1 MLGADYSTKFS
12 PWLAAGCLSPRII
25 ADQLTKYEKQKGAN
39 KSTYWI
45 VFELLW
51 RDFFSFYVR
60 KHGSRVFAATGVSRK
75 EGVVWRKG
83 PAADAAFKA
92 WMEGKTGKPLVD
104 ANMRELAK
112 TGFMSNRGRQN
123 GKKSFFLFLRRG
135 EGDEKPKKEFLT
147 STFFLSL
154 KTRSCLLP
162 LPLSRGGLAPRR
174 GALREPPERFRHGQQ
189 L

>member
-25 ADQLTKYEKQKGAN
+25 ADQLTKYEKLEGAN

-51 RDFFSFYVR
+51 RDFFAFYAR
-60 KHGSRVFAATGVSRK
+60 KHGSRVFAASGVSRK

-83 PAADAAFKA
+83 AAADAAFKA

-123 GKKSFFLFLRRG
+123 GKEKLLEVEKRAKRKKLEKEKRTSPLKFSLLF
-135 EGDEKPKKEFLT
+135 KTHTQWPP
-147 STFFLSL
+147 SSA
-154 KTRSCLLP
+154 TRSELT
-162 LPLSRGGLAPRR
+162 
-174 GALREPPERFRHGQQ
+174 GASVPSTLRTC
-189 L
+189 